1 MKASEIVNLHK
12 KYKRIG
18 RAKSVD
24 YIYVPVDFFL
34 IAKRREEAEEA
45 VV

>member
-18 RAKSVD
+18 RAK
-24 YIYVPVDFFL
+24 YIPVDFFL